1 MSSQTSGNSAESP
14 SLLASHAK
22 YAAGAAK
29 VLIGR
34 DTADLVVGDDR

>member
-1 MSSQTSGNSAESP
+1 MSSQASGNSGEPP

-29 VLIGR
+29 VVTCGAM
-34 DTADLVVGDDR
+34 ADSGTGDDR